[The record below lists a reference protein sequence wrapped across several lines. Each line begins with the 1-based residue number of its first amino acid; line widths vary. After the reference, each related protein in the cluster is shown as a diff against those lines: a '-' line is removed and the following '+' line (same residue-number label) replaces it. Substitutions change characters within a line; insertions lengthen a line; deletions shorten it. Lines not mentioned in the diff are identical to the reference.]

1 MPNGVHVQE
10 VRCKTILGKCG
21 FPGGGLSINPYVG
34 CAHDCR
40 YCYARFMK
48 RFTGH
53 SDRWGSF
60 VDVRVNA
67 AEVLAKQLKSVK
79 YAGQRIYIGTV
90 TDPYQ
95 AIEKKYEI
103 TKQLLNVLVQYDN
116 PLSILTKSDLV
127 VRDIGL
133 LRQLREADV
142 NITINTLDEQWKEVV
157 EPGSPAIQSRLN
169 AIQKLTES
177 GITVNVM
184 VGPYWP
190 IFTDAPA
197 LFAKFKQLGVAE
209 IFTESF
215 NTTGSNWTGVEIAMH
230 KRYPGALRQMKEILF
245 DQQRFQEFYGKVEQ
259 EMKALSR
266 QFGLPIQI
274 HFGRGHAG
282 KSGK

>member
-1 MPNGVHVQE
+1 MVNGVHIQE
-10 VRCKTILGKCG
+10 IKCKIILGKCG

-53 SDRWGSF
+53 TDRWGSF
-60 VDVRVNA
+60 VDVRLNA
-67 AEVLAKQLKSVK
+67 AEVLEKQLKSAK

-95 AIEKKYEI
+95 AVEKEYEI
-103 TKQLLNVLVQYDN
+103 TKQILNVLVQHDN
-116 PLSILTKSDLV
+116 PVSILTKSDLV

-133 LRQLREADV
+133 LRQLKDVDV

-157 EPGSPAIQSRLN
+157 EPGSPSIQARLD

-177 GITVNVM
+177 GITVNAM
-184 VGPYWP
+184 IGPYWP
-190 IFTDAPA
+190 VFTDAPA
-197 LFAKFKQLGVAE
+197 LLAKLKQLGVAE

-215 NTTGSNWTGVEIAMH
+215 NTTGSNWTGVEIAMR
-230 KRYPGALRQMKEILF
+230 KRYPGALKQMKEILF
-245 DQQRFQEFYGKVEQ
+245 DQQRFHEFYAKVEQ
-259 EMKALSR
+259 EMKVLSR
-266 QFGLPIQI
+266 QFDLPVHI

-282 KSGK
+282 KIAS